1 MADKGIRNHP
11 TVVGSYAQWLV
22 SNNGLKDAMAAKN
35 DVRRLQS
42 LIDTLKGSLADQV
55 KSMTELKTK
64 VETVKKVADKA
75 FSKANSGN

>member
-1 MADKGIRNHP
+1 M
-11 TVVGSYAQWLV
+11 GSYAQCLV

-42 LIDTLKGSLADQV
+42 LIDTLKGSLADNQV
-55 KSMTELKTK
+55 KSVTELKTK

-75 FSKANSGN
+75 FSKANADN